1 MSKDGDRKS
10 DNVDYAEKKAEKARA
25 RKHNVSWVQVF
36 YLFLLFAS
44 VGIAIYVIEH
54 YQ

>member
-1 MSKDGDRKS
+1 VSKDGDRKS
-10 DNVDYAEKKAEKARA
+10 ENPDYAEKKGEKARA
-25 RKHNVSWVQVF
+25 RKHKVSWVRVF